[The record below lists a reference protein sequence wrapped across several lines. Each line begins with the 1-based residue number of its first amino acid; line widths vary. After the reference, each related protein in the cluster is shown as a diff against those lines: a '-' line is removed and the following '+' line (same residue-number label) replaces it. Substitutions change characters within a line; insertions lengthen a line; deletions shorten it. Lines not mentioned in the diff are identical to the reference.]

1 VLGDRDSSLPV
12 CFARHLLGK
21 FLRDRRL
28 LQANENYSGDGDGET
43 VGELRKAV
51 ALAFEA
57 APAEI
62 DKLLQAFLAGAPE
75 VAEARIISIYREV
88 LRRPQF
94 EDEAEVTEASRLALQ
109 RAVWRAT
116 ETNSQ
121 EVCNGSG
128 CLDSF
133 RGGIS

>member
-1 VLGDRDSSLPV
+1 
-12 CFARHLLGK
+12 ARPLIGK

-28 LQANENYSGDGDGET
+28 LRASESYSGDGDGET
-43 VGELRKAV
+43 VGELRQAA

-62 DKLLQAFLAGAPE
+62 DKLLQAFLAGASE
-75 VAEARIISIYREV
+75 VADARIMSIYREV

-94 EDEAEVTEASRLALQ
+94 EDEAEVTEATRLALE

-116 ETNSQ
+116 ETNSP
-121 EVCNGSG
+121 EVLRAIFGLVSG
-128 CLDSF
+128 GPWRLT
-133 RGGIS
+133 R